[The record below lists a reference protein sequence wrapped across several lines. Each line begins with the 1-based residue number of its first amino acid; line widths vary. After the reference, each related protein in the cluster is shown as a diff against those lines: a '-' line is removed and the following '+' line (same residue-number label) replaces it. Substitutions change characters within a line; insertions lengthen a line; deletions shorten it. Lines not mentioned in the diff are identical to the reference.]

1 MKIEKVSMQKEKAKK
16 YCREYCKLLK
26 TREKDYIR
34 EIKELKACYYQ
45 LSKGRPIINI
55 VDVFKSAG
63 VNEVGYPRLAFS
75 PAKLRKI
82 YFHQSTWDS
91 KYGSGSFRDSPPRS
105 WFYKIILSLPEGT
118 FPRKNIP
125 QDIDLEAPTPVIPP
139 KFLPRSLRNCYILW
153 EVESWEKAKP
163 KRDPILLKKI
173 SGNLYAIMCGWHLTK
188 LEELIMRGR

>member
-16 YCREYCKLLK
+16 YWREYCKLLK

-55 VDVFKSAG
+55 VDAFKSAG

-82 YFHQSTWDS
+82 YFHQSIWNS
-91 KYGSGSFRDSPPRS
+91 KVGSGSFSDSPPRS
-105 WFYKIILSLPEGT
+105 WDYKIILSLPEGT
-118 FPRKNIP
+118 FPRKDIP
-125 QDIDLEAPTPVIPP
+125 QDIDLEAPVPVIPP

-153 EVESWEKAKP
+153 EVESWEKTKP
-163 KRDPILLKKI
+163 KKDPILLKKI

>member
-1 MKIEKVSMQKEKAKK
+1 
-16 YCREYCKLLK
+16 
-26 TREKDYIR
+26 
-34 EIKELKACYYQ
+34 
-45 LSKGRPIINI
+45 
-55 VDVFKSAG
+55 VFKNVG

-82 YFHQSTWDS
+82 YFNQSTWDC
-91 KYGSGSFRDSPPRS
+91 KAGSGRFRDSPPRS
-105 WFYKIILSLPEGT
+105 WDYNTVLSLPEGT

-125 QDIDLEAPTPVIPP
+125 EDIDLEAPVPVIPP
-139 KFLPRSLRNCYILW
+139 KFLPKNLRNCYILW